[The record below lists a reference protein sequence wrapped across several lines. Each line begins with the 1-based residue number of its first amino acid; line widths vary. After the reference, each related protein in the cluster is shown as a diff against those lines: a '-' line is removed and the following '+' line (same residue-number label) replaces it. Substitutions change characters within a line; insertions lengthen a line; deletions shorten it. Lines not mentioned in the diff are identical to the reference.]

1 LKSLLYSNLI
11 YKKFEKILLEE
22 FFRDIV
28 FSQFSIK
35 SKKSKVVA

>member
-1 LKSLLYSNLI
+1 LYSNLI

-28 FSQFSIK
+28 FLPI
-35 SKKSKVVA
+35 

>member
-11 YKKFEKILLEE
+11 YKKFEKILEE

-28 FSQFSIK
+28 FFPI
-35 SKKSKVVA
+35 

>member
-1 LKSLLYSNLI
+1 LYSNLI

-28 FSQFSIK
+28 FFPDL
-35 SKKSKVVA
+35 A